1 MQQAGVVWCE
11 APNIMEIVLIDIT
24 NIGEICPDCEG
35 TGAGRGGGWAQGGA
49 PGGHLIYWRAVILY
63 TPVFV
68 FNWIVLKLGL
78 AAAHGS
84 TAF

>member
-1 MQQAGVVWCE
+1 
-11 APNIMEIVLIDIT
+11 MEIVLIDIT

-63 TPVFV
+63 SLSLCLQLNCVKTRP
-68 FNWIVLKLGL
+68 GS